1 MAKGELD
8 SLRGMLNRNP
18 ADPLEQTIFE
28 KGPEVGFVT
37 PAMPILTPQ
46 EGQTILP
53 GVIASV
59 DPGIAWDALGAQA
72 FKLGGDLFEQTL
84 DYLIESKGNSVRDL
98 GDMYQSKLDTAYIRL
113 STEQKKAKAM
123 KTDVDDTLV
132 DGLLDEIETVK
143 KEWRQKADEALETG
157 QGNWY
162 TPAIN
167 YWDENLDMKSMGT
180 KYQQLAVAARA
191 ADRNIMDQAQKLLF
205 EAQLNNRFE
214 KKQKDST
221 AYAKQEA
228 TSFDK
233 EIVNTK
239 VLAGMLPLAAQ
250 NEVPTRR
257 DGTKMFTN
265 INVQTGQQEP
275 IMVQG
280 LPLTIVDDMGF
291 SRFNPELASISP
303 QVVFNAI
310 DNPEDWDYYMQ
321 VEQDT
326 TDSSA
331 MYSKGGTLTP
341 EYEGIVKDY
350 FSRTPTTRSPMDM
363 YKISAMFARL
373 PPEAVATIAKNNNL
387 STTDKDIMLLGVDAA
402 QRGLKIDE
410 MSKLRLMSPEDV
422 TEARKVLGVAMDS
435 QLATAGGV
443 MASGATTGETQILLN
458 QVMTPMIGSILG
470 LTPEQVK
477 DLEVGRTQ
485 DGRIFDPTPGYNLY
499 SLVSRNPA
507 LQTTMLKALAYF
519 KANPLLLRNEKG
531 KPRSEE
537 EIATTVSRYM
547 QTEASVAGQITFIDQ
562 RTGLPNTYLNKD
574 MLWMGSY
581 AKNPDE
587 LATLTM
593 ALPQS
598 DLFPQSR
605 NVVGDNMVEID
616 YKPGAAVFNNAT
628 NKVDRAVFAALYQ
641 NMTSVVEDN
650 SGVQTSYK
658 GLPQGEALRLS
669 AASHPDTW
677 TALKLWDGRTELS
690 PEQREDLALQA
701 LDQILPATEWGMAV
715 DLTGRYDAFAQTG
728 NGGLAVGFRSI
739 PTKNGTNLLPLLIN
753 QQRLSPDGYMFT
765 PEKNGVPVLSI
776 PARQPQSGNVSISEK
791 IGQLKTKRNSKQP
804 LYRVDVL
811 DTAPATAVQPL
822 TAIMSQVG
830 TVTAA
835 PELARAFSL
844 VSDQTLQN
852 SNQAYDFMNI
862 NQTTIA
868 QVVKNNPQ
876 FANGVKIMVNDF
888 DIADVKDR
896 RFFTPANMSTLFEEA
911 KKRGLTS
918 SVDFVSFA
926 LAAAQTQAEN
936 KKPTS
941 AKNPQRVEAI
951 KQAFAGLNIP
961 VNFDDNSFFVPNT
974 GTDSGLNGLV
984 MYNYGTQEFFDGLR
998 KYSAEGYNVYVNKN
1012 DPSTYYLR
1020 RPEEGTDETVALVL
1034 PGKIPNEPEAEYTNK
1049 YNQVFGQREA
1059 DVARAKGVKDRL
1071 KKTLTP
1077 QTAPPMLQAQV
1088 EKPMVLPSKMISDF
1102 TSALNKFTQKNKIGF
1117 YGTQEEL
1124 SKSYDTML
1132 FYDLTRLYYDTG
1144 SLDYTLDTLP
1154 PQYRLPGHSMHPQTI
1169 VPMSKGTGT
1178 GMQTFGEI
1186 GSGLQDAGMA
1196 LIKMPFQIEASLN
1209 KAAGNTPAR
1218 TDELGEAALGLAQD
1232 AFPTFATRE
1241 HRIKKALESK
1251 DINVVFTELFDEPIA
1266 KLRMQDQ
1273 EMTERLNQNSLNF
1286 IGLAFPLST
1295 SPTQDYPKDTK
1306 ITYGISKEAYDQA
1319 KLFADRGWSQV
1330 TFEHQIR
1337 AATAQLPKKTGA
1349 VDVDTVIKQLDPTKF
1364 IMDDR
1369 FKAQFRKDLL
1379 ASMPKEPLPGRS
1391 QAESNRQRE
1400 ADMKAVLEDS
1410 TILVG
1415 LKRDYLDMMLNPPTR
1430 TTTTS
1435 SNRTK
1440 EQALQQ
1446 KFWQA
1451 IPEAK
1456 KDIVAFMLD
1465 SSNMGS
1471 IKTRNGVDFELV
1483 AEKSP
1488 AEFYKD
1494 IYGEELSKELITE
1507 AMQNQESFMVASS
1520 SNKENILSK
1529 FAKIPQYASYKD
1541 EPIKV
1546 YRLDKKYGEEGKDI
1560 TAYAFASKNRNTGE
1574 VGIYLGLKLKPE
1586 DTPTTVLHEGIHGMQ
1601 FKETEESFGL
1611 NPSNEMKFLAGTKS
1625 PQKVNTK
1632 AMSYVLDPLEVSAWV
1647 AGTKAEYYRET
1658 GKVIRPNGSDAD
1670 YNNYFDW
1677 LQSAATNNKMKN
1689 GPIYQVLHDAF
1700 RSKNKDIRDLMRET
1714 ARQVADVSKV
1724 NNNTRL
1730 I

>member
-18 ADPLEQTIFE
+18 AEPLEQTIFE
-28 KGPEVGFVT
+28 KGPEVGFTT

-84 DYLIESKGNSVRDL
+84 DYLIESKGNAVRDL
-98 GDMYQSKLDTAYIRL
+98 GDMYRSKLDTAYIRL

-162 TPAIN
+162 TPAIS
-167 YWDENLDMKSMGT
+167 YWDPDLDMKSMGT

-228 TSFDK
+228 MSFDK
-233 EIVNTK
+233 EVTNTK
-239 VLAGMLPLAAQ
+239 VLAGMLPLTAQ
-250 NEVPTRR
+250 NTTATRR
-257 DGTKMFTN
+257 DGTQMFTN
-265 INVQTGQQEP
+265 INVQTGQEEP

-280 LPLTIVDDMGF
+280 MPLTIVDDNGF
-291 SRFNPELASISP
+291 QRFNPELATISP
-303 QVVFNAI
+303 QIVFNAI

-321 VEQDT
+321 VEQNT

-331 MYSKGGTLTP
+331 MYSLGGTLTP

-363 YKISAMFARL
+363 YKISSLLAKL
-373 PPEAVATIAKNNNL
+373 PPESVSTITKNNNL
-387 STTDKDIMLLGVDAA
+387 SASDKDLMLLGVDAV
-402 QRGLKIDE
+402 QRGLGIDE
-410 MSKLRLMSPEDV
+410 ISKLRLYSPEDIG
-422 TEARKVLGVAMDS
+422 EARKIMGMMLDS
-435 QLATAGGV
+435 QLATEGGV
-443 MASGATTGETQILLN
+443 MASGGTTLETQRLMN
-458 QVMTPMIGSILG
+458 QVGIPIVGAILG

-477 DLEVGRTQ
+477 DLEVARAG
-485 DGRIFDPTPGYNLY
+485 DGRISDPTPGYNIYTVL
-499 SLVSRNPA
+499 SRNPA
-507 LQTTMLKALAYF
+507 LQTTVLKALSYY
-519 KANPLLLRNEKG
+519 KANPLLLIDDKG
-531 KPRSEE
+531 KPRSTE
-537 EIATTVSRYM
+537 EISASVQRYVSA
-547 QTEASVAGQITFIDQ
+547 EASKAGQVTIIDS
-562 RTGLPNTYLNKD
+562 RTGLPNTFLNRNLTWID
-574 MLWMGSY
+574 PY
-581 AKNPDE
+581 AKKMDDI
-587 LATLTM
+587 
-593 ALPQS
+593 LPAWMSMSQAEVY
-598 DLFPQSR
+598 PQSR

-616 YKPGAAVFNNAT
+616 YKPGAAIFNNAS

-641 NMTSVVEDN
+641 NMTSVVEDG
-650 SGVQTSYK
+650 SGIQTSYK

-677 TALKLWDGRTELS
+677 LALKLWDGKSTLS

-701 LDQILPATEWGMAV
+701 FDQILPASEWGMTV
-715 DLTGRYDAFAQTG
+715 DLTGRYDAFAQTD
-728 NGGLAVGFRSI
+728 NGGLALGFKSI

-753 QQRLSPDGYMFT
+753 QQRMTSDGYMFT
-765 PEKNGVPVLSI
+765 PEKNGVPVLTI
-776 PARQPQSGNVSISEK
+776 PAKKPELGNVP
-791 IGQLKTKRNSKQP
+791 IGERLAQLKRLRDSQQP
-804 LYRVDVL
+804 MYKIDVL
-811 DTAPATAVQPL
+811 DSAPATSRQPL
-822 TAIMSQVG
+822 PVIMEQVG

-835 PELARAFSL
+835 PELAKAFSF
-844 VSDQTLQN
+844 VADQTLQD

-896 RFFTPANMSTLFEEA
+896 KFFTPANMSTLFEEA

-1020 RPEEGTDETVALVL
+1020 RPEEGIDETVALVL
-1034 PGKIPNEPEAEYTNK
+1034 PGKIPNEPEAEYANK
-1049 YNQVFGQREA
+1049 YNQVFGQRES
-1059 DVARAKGVKDRL
+1059 DLSRAKAVKGRL

-1077 QTAPPMLQAQV
+1077 QTTPDLLQAQV
-1088 EKPMVLPSKMISDF
+1088 EKPMVLPSKMISEF
-1102 TSALNKFTQKNKIGF
+1102 KSALSQFRQKNKIGF
-1117 YGTQEEL
+1117 SDNKDEMARA
-1124 SKSYDTML
+1124 YDTML
-1132 FYDLTRLYYDTG
+1132 FYDLSRLYYDTG

-1154 PQYRLPGHSMHPQTI
+1154 PQYRLPGHSMHPETRAY
-1169 VPMSKGTGT
+1169 VAPSPKGTGT
-1178 GMQTFGEI
+1178 GLQTFGEI
-1186 GSGLQDAGMA
+1186 GRGLRDAGMA
-1196 LIKMPFQIEASLN
+1196 LVQMPFQIEASLN
-1209 KAAGNTPAR
+1209 KAAGNVPAAP
-1218 TDELGEAALGLAQD
+1218 DKVGEAGLELAQN

-1241 HRIKKALESK
+1241 HRIKKAIESK
-1251 DINVVFTELFDEPIA
+1251 DINIVFSELFDEPVS

-1286 IGLAFPLST
+1286 VGLAFPLST
-1295 SPTQDYPKDTK
+1295 SPAKNYPEDTK
-1306 ITYGISKEAYDQA
+1306 NTYDISKEAYDQA
-1319 KLFADRGWSQV
+1319 KVFADRGWSQV

-1337 AATAQLPKKTGA
+1337 AAAAQIPKKTGA

-1364 IMDDR
+1364 IMDAK
-1369 FKAQFRKDLL
+1369 FKAQFRKDLI
-1379 ASMPKEPLPGRS
+1379 AAMPKEPFPGRS
-1391 QAESNRQRE
+1391 QAESDRQRIAE
-1400 ADMKAVLEDS
+1400 VNAVLDNP
-1410 TILVG
+1410 TMLVG
-1415 LKRDYLDMMLNPPTR
+1415 LKRDYLETLLNPPIR
-1430 TTTTS
+1430 TPTAS
-1435 SNRTK
+1435 MNAVRQKALLSN
-1440 EQALQQ
+1440 
-1446 KFWQA
+1446 FWQ
-1451 IPEAK
+1451 
-1456 KDIVAFMLD
+1456 
-1465 SSNMGS
+1465 
-1471 IKTRNGVDFELV
+1471 
-1483 AEKSP
+1483 
-1488 AEFYKD
+1488 
-1494 IYGEELSKELITE
+1494 
-1507 AMQNQESFMVASS
+1507 
-1520 SNKENILSK
+1520 
-1529 FAKIPQYASYKD
+1529 
-1541 EPIKV
+1541 
-1546 YRLDKKYGEEGKDI
+1546 
-1560 TAYAFASKNRNTGE
+1560 
-1574 VGIYLGLKLKPE
+1574 
-1586 DTPTTVLHEGIHGMQ
+1586 
-1601 FKETEESFGL
+1601 
-1611 NPSNEMKFLAGTKS
+1611 GTL
-1625 PQKVNTK
+1625 QK
-1632 AMSYVLDPLEVSAWV
+1632 
-1647 AGTKAEYYRET
+1647 
-1658 GKVIRPNGSDAD
+1658 
-1670 YNNYFDW
+1670 
-1677 LQSAATNNKMKN
+1677 
-1689 GPIYQVLHDAF
+1689 
-1700 RSKNKDIRDLMRET
+1700 
-1714 ARQVADVSKV
+1714 
-1724 NNNTRL
+1724 
-1730 I
+1730 

>member
-8 SLRGMLNRNP
+8 SLRSMLNRNP

-28 KGPEVGFVT
+28 KGPEVGFTT

-84 DYLIESKGNSVRDL
+84 DYLIDSKGNAVRDL
-98 GDMYQSKLDTAYIRL
+98 GDMYQSKLDTAYTRL

-123 KTDVDDTLV
+123 KTNVDDTLV

-180 KYQQLAVAARA
+180 KYQQLAVTARA

-205 EAQLNNRFE
+205 EAQLNNRLE
-214 KKQKDST
+214 KKQRDST
-221 AYAKQEA
+221 AYAKDEA

-233 EIVNTK
+233 EVVNTK

-341 EYEGIVKDY
+341 EYEAIVKDY

-373 PPEAVATIAKNNNL
+373 PPEAIATIAKNNNL

-410 MSKLRLMSPEDV
+410 MSKLRLVSPEDL

-435 QLATAGGV
+435 QLATEGGV

-458 QVMTPMIGSILG
+458 QVVTPMIGSILG

-477 DLEVGRTQ
+477 DLDVGRTQ
-485 DGRIFDPTPGYNLY
+485 DGRIFDRTPNYSLY
-499 SLVSRNPA
+499 ALVSRNPA
-507 LQTTMLKALAYF
+507 LQTTLLKALAYF
-519 KANPLLLRNEKG
+519 KANPLLLRDEKG
-531 KPRSEE
+531 KSRPKE
-537 EIATTVSRYM
+537 EIAATVNRYM

-562 RTGLPNTYLNKD
+562 QKKIPNTYLNKD
-574 MLWMGSY
+574 MLWMQPY

-587 LATLTM
+587 LATLAM

-598 DLFPQSR
+598 DWFPQSR
-605 NVVGDNMVEID
+605 NAVGDNMVEID

-628 NKVDRAVFAALYQ
+628 NKVDRAVFASLYQ
-641 NMTSVVEDN
+641 NMTSVVED
-650 SGVQTSYK
+650 SAGVQTSYK
-658 GLPQGEALRLS
+658 GLPQGEALRL
-669 AASHPDTW
+669 AASSHPDTW
-677 TALKLWDGRTELS
+677 IALKLWDGRTELS
-690 PEQREDLALQA
+690 PEQKEDFALKA

-715 DLTGRYDAFAQTG
+715 DFTGRYDAFAQTG

-776 PARQPQSGNVSISEK
+776 PARKPDLGDISVSEK
-791 IGQLKTKRNSKQP
+791 IGQLKVKRNSNQP
-804 LYRVDVL
+804 LYKVDVL
-811 DTAPATAVQPL
+811 DTAPATAAQSL
-822 TAIMSQVG
+822 TEVMPQVG

-835 PELARAFSL
+835 PELAKAFSF
-844 VSDQTLQN
+844 VSDQYLQN

-868 QVVKNNPQ
+868 QVIKDNPQ

-896 RFFTPANMSTLFEEA
+896 KFFTPANMNLLFEEA

-926 LAAAQTQAEN
+926 LSAAQVKAEN
-936 KKPTS
+936 KRPS
-941 AKNPQRVEAI
+941 NVKNPALVSNI
-951 KQAFAGLNIP
+951 KTYFSGLNIP
-961 VNFDDNSFFVPNT
+961 VNFDDSSFFVPYT
-974 GTDSGLNGLV
+974 GKDTSINGRVL
-984 MYNYGTQEFFDGLR
+984 YNYGTQEFFDGLR
-998 KYSAEGYNVYVNKN
+998 KYSSEGYNVYVDKQ
-1012 DPSTYYLR
+1012 DPSAYYLR
-1020 RPEEGTDETVALVL
+1020 KPTEPTDDTVALVL
-1034 PGKIPNEPEAEYTNK
+1034 PGKMPEEPEAEYTNK

-1059 DVARAKGVKDRL
+1059 DVTRAKGVKDRL

-1077 QTAPPMLQAQV
+1077 QAEPPLLQAQV

-1102 TSALNKFTQKNKIGF
+1102 RTALSRFKQNNNISFG
-1117 YGTQEEL
+1117 GTQEEL
-1124 SKSYDTML
+1124 NKSYDAML
-1132 FYDLTRLYYDTG
+1132 FYDLTKLYYDTG

-1154 PQYRLPGHSMHPQTI
+1154 PQYRLPGHSMHPETRAYI
-1169 VPMSKGTGT
+1169 APSPKGTGT

-1186 GSGLQDAGMA
+1186 GRGLRDAGLA
-1196 LIKMPFQIEASLN
+1196 VLNLDATLQKEAEI
-1209 KAAGNTPAR
+1209 T
-1218 TDELGEAALGLAQD
+1218 
-1232 AFPTFATRE
+1232 PTFSERE
-1241 HRIKKALESK
+1241 YRIKKALESK
-1251 DINVVFTELFDEPIA
+1251 DINVIFTEMFDEPVA

-1273 EMTERLNQNSLNF
+1273 EMTERLNQDSLNF

-1295 SPTQDYPKDTK
+1295 SPAQEFPENAKT
-1306 ITYGISKEAYDQA
+1306 TYGVTKETYGRA
-1319 KLFADRGWSQV
+1319 KEFVNRGWSQV

-1337 AATAQLPKKTGA
+1337 AAVSQLPQNTGSININE
-1349 VDVDTVIKQLDPTKF
+1349 VVSQLDPTKF
-1364 IMDDR
+1364 IMDDK

-1379 ASMPKEPLPGRS
+1379 ASMPTDPFPGTS
-1391 QAESNRQRE
+1391 QAVSNRQRTS
-1400 ADMKAVLEDS
+1400 DLDAVLNDP
-1410 TILVG
+1410 TLLVG
-1415 LKRDYLDMMLNPPTR
+1415 FKRDYLEMLLNPPVR
-1430 TTTTS
+1430 TPTAS
-1435 SNRTK
+1435 SNEVRRK
-1440 EQALQQ
+1440 AIISN
-1446 KFWQA
+1446 FWQA
-1451 IPEAK
+1451 VPEAK
-1456 KDIVAFMLD
+1456 KRIITFMRKD
-1465 SSNMGS
+1465 SSIGS
-1471 IKTRNGVDFELV
+1471 TKTYRDLDFVLI

-1488 AEFYKD
+1488 SEIYKD
-1494 IYGEELSKELITE
+1494 VYGEELSKELIAE
-1507 AMQNQESFMVASS
+1507 ASVNQKDFTGSKKV
-1520 SNKENILSK
+1520 LSD
-1529 FAKIPQYASYKD
+1529 FAIIPNYTDYKD
-1541 EPIKV
+1541 EKIKI
-1546 YRLDKKYGEEGKDI
+1546 YRLDTKYGEKGVDLKSL
-1560 TAYAFASKNRNTGE
+1560 AFASKNTKTGE
-1574 VGIYLGLKLKPE
+1574 IGLYLSLRLKPDE
-1586 DTPTTVLHEGIHGMQ
+1586 IPPTVLHESIHGMQ
-1601 FKETEESFGL
+1601 FKEQDSGDLTAV
-1611 NPSNEMKFLAGTKS
+1611 NHSNYRKGIPIKTTLKDFNAGNIEDIEYILS
-1625 PQKVNTK
+1625 PFEISAWISETK
-1632 AMSYVLDPLEVSAWV
+1632 AD
-1647 AGTKAEYYRET
+1647 YYKET
-1658 GKVIRPNGSDAD
+1658 GKVVRPNGSDSEYND
-1670 YNNYFDW
+1670 YFEW
-1677 LQSAATNNKMKN
+1677 LQSAANSDRKKS
-1689 GPIYQVLHDAF
+1689 GAFYQILYNAF
-1700 RSKNKDIRDLMRET
+1700 KSKNKDIKELMRET